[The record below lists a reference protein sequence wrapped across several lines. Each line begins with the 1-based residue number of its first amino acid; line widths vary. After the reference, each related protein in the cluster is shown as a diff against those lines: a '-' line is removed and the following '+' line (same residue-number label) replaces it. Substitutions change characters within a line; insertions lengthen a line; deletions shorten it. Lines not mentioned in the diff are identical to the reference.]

1 MHDSQQIAATIKE
14 LAKSKKITVGKML
27 ADCGM
32 SKNALSSMQSG
43 GYLPRIESIVRIAD
57 YLGCSVDY
65 LLGREAAAAPVQ
77 QTTERG
83 AFVRPNTERSE
94 IARQG
99 EERLERLV
107 HCWDEL
113 NPTGQGKVLDYA
125 NDLRNNDKYKKLYMP
140 GGADELMVG

>member
-1 MHDSQQIAATIKE
+1 MYESTTVSENIKKKAKEKGIQLKDMLLE
-14 LAKSKKITVGKML
+14 LGL
-27 ADCGM
+27 N
-32 SKNALSSMQSG
+32 KNMLSSMNNGSMPKADN
-43 GYLPRIESIVRIAD
+43 LARIAD

-83 AFVRPNTERSE
+83 AFVRPNAERSE

>member
-1 MHDSQQIAATIKE
+1 MCSAQITKDRIKQLCKE
-14 LAKSKKITVGKML
+14 KKVNIETML
-27 ADCGM
+27 TDCGLGV
-32 SKNALSSMQSG
+32 NAVRQINDTKGMASFNLA
-43 GYLPRIESIVRIAD
+43 RIAD

-65 LLGREAAAAPVQ
+65 LLGRETAAAPVQ

-83 AFVRPNTERSE
+83 ACVRPNAERSE
-94 IARQG
+94 FVRQG

-125 NDLRNNDKYKKLYMP
+125 NDLRNNDKYKKYSTSL
-140 GGADELMVG
+140 GADELMVG

>member
-1 MHDSQQIAATIKE
+1 MYDSQQIANRIKE
-14 LAKSKKITVGKML
+14 QAKEKGVSLKVMLTDCELGINTISQMAKGKDML
-27 ADCGM
+27 
-32 SKNALSSMQSG
+32 SKNLA
-43 GYLPRIESIVRIAD
+43 RIAD

>member
-1 MHDSQQIAATIKE
+1 MYDSHNIAILIKEQAKEKGIVIKTMLEELELGSNTMSSMYHGKAIAADR
-14 LAKSKKITVGKML
+14 LA
-27 ADCGM
+27 
-32 SKNALSSMQSG
+32 
-43 GYLPRIESIVRIAD
+43 RIAD